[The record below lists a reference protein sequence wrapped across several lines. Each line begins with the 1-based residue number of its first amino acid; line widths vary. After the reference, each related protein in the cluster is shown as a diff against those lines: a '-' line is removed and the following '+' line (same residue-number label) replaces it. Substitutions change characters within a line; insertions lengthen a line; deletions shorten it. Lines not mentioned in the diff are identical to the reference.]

1 MSRFMDNLGFLIN
14 VQKMAW
20 KSFLIYRWQAF
31 VWLFANLLVILNSV
45 VAITVI
51 YTVSSGIPGWSY
63 FQVLALSSIT
73 TMMFGVVDYMIAPW
87 DVAQRLRRGNMD
99 MWFTKP
105 YGYLTI
111 ISGGF
116 GMVWNSAS
124 FISGLALFIYSVM
137 HLGITAMQ
145 LVYFALLFV
154 AGTAA
159 FLMFFVMM
167 SILSYRLFKSGQFI
181 DNMESMLSNAGVYP
195 LSVYGVLGQLIFTL
209 AMPVGIAYYYPA
221 EALFGMIGPTA
232 VAAALLLS
240 LVVIFVSREIFYALL
255 KGYSSGG
262 G

>member
-1 MSRFMDNLGFLIN
+1 MSRFMDNLIFLID

-20 KSFLIYRWQAF
+20 KSFLVYRWQTF
-31 VWLFANLLVILNSV
+31 IWLFANLLVILNSIL
-45 VAITVI
+45 AITII

-73 TMMFGVVDYMIAPW
+73 TMVFGVIEYMIAPW
-87 DVAQRLRRGNMD
+87 DVVNKLRVGGMD

-105 YGYLTI
+105 YSYLTI
-111 ISGGF
+111 ISSCF

-124 FISGLALFIYSVM
+124 FISGLALFIYAVM
-137 HLGITAMQ
+137 HIGITAVQ
-145 LVYFALLFV
+145 LVYFALLFTV
-154 AGTAA
+154 GIAA

-167 SILSYRLFKSGQFI
+167 TVLSYRLFKSGQFI
-181 DNMESMLSNAGVYP
+181 NNMEGLLSNAGVYP

-209 AMPVGIAYYYPA
+209 AMPIGIAYYYPA
-221 EALFGMIGPTA
+221 EALFGIIGPTE
-232 VAAALLLS
+232 VATALLLS
-240 LVVIFVSREIFYALL
+240 LVVIFVSRKIFYALL